1 MAPAAG
7 QLPAFNAV
15 ILAGGRS
22 SRLGGVPKA
31 ELRIDGQTLLERT
44 LGTVRQAR
52 SVVIAGPAE
61 LEAALPP
68 GPPHCFFVRE
78 EPAFAGPAAAVGA
91 AVTALYGSDSAG
103 SAERVPGAGGPA
115 QPWTLVLACDMPDVG
130 GAVQALLAEVARDPT
145 QSVMAKD
152 GSGSLQPLAALYR
165 TGDLRTAVGGQPG
178 SLENLSMFR
187 LLARVQW
194 REVAVPEGSTAD
206 VDTWADAGKWGIR
219 PGNRTG

>member
-1 MAPAAG
+1 MAPAAA
-7 QLPAFNAV
+7 QPPAFNAI

-52 SVVIAGPAE
+52 SVAIAGPAQ
-61 LEAALPP
+61 LEAALHAV
-68 GPPHCFFVRE
+68 PPHCFFVRE

-91 AVTALYGSDSAG
+91 AVTALYGTDTAG
-103 SAERVPGAGGPA
+103 SAEPVPGAGDPA
-115 QPWTLVLACDMPDVG
+115 PPWTLVLACDMPDAG
-130 GAVQALLAEVARDPT
+130 GAVRALLAEAAGEAG
-145 QSVMAKD
+145 QSIMAKD
-152 GSGSLQPLAALYR
+152 SSGSLQPLAALYR

-219 PGNRTG
+219 PGNRTA